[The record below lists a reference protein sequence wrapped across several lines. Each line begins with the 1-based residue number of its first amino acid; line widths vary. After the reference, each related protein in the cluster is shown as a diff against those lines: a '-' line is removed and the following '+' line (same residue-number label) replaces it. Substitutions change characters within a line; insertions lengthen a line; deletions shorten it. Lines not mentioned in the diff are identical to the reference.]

1 MKSKDKT
8 FEKPLGSLYKRSKTS
23 LCVLGALG
31 LLSPGLTFAQET
43 NEDAT
48 AETEVIEVTGLRSSM
63 ISAQARKQN
72 SNKIMDGIS
81 ADDLGAL
88 PDRSVTETLQR
99 VAGVSIDRYMSLGD
113 PEHFSVEGNGVIVR
127 GLSQVRSELNGRSS
141 FSANGGRSLS
151 FGDVPPELLNAV
163 NIYKSPTADQVEG
176 GLAGTIDLETK
187 LPFHNDG
194 QKMSFSLEANYG
206 DMIEETKPA
215 YSALYSNTWD
225 TKNGK
230 FGFLADVAFSELSTR
245 NDSIYVRPY
254 FSRDDMPGHEGDK
267 VYVPRGAD
275 WRTMHFNRERS
286 GQYVAMQWAP
296 LDNHEFILTYF
307 NSNYDM
313 RWDEDAIFVSNDI
326 TQISASA
333 DSVYDSNGVMQKGRL
348 SEPATD
354 GIAMGSDI
362 RVSTQNAKT
371 TDISFEYKYFND
383 NSSFQFSLQ
392 RVDASSKGIDS
403 TVAVA
408 TRVPYIDI
416 DLTGSLPSV
425 TSDPAHLANPDNYVW
440 DFLMDNQYDNA
451 GDMTTAAA
459 DYEYFFE
466 NSVVKSI
473 KTGARFSKSTS
484 DNFDSGYN
492 WGAVGNWLYSA
503 GLIESGANPLESDMH
518 LNEFNNFFHGDV
530 ATPANLYAPIAHYAE
545 GFQNGSYQEVKD
557 KVTYVDNGWF
567 NPAGNTWQ
575 PRNLDDEQWYNSQE
589 EKTSAVYVQV
599 NYEFENLRFPVSGNL
614 GVRYVKTDNTAF
626 GYLTFPNGE
635 LFGNAAYEERAAEH
649 SYDNLLP
656 SLNVKIELRDD
667 LLLRFAA
674 AKAMTRP
681 DFSSLRS
688 SLALSATIP
697 EERRDDFFDPETN
710 EPLIDPNTGLP
721 IIPTADDYEKTGDS
735 NYNPYL
741 DPMTST
747 QLDASIEWYYTDSSS
762 MYLALFTKDIKGDL
776 VDQFVTESYGTEGYP
791 AQDYKIQRPVSEGK
805 AKIKGAEISVN
816 HFFTSL
822 PSPFDGLGF
831 SANYTYIDSNSIVND
846 DSAPRDTNGMPY
858 DYKLPF
864 KAISKNAYN
873 VVGIYQKYD
882 FTLRLAYNWRS
893 EFLTSVGAN
902 GFNGSIPVSSGGFV
916 DSNGE
921 NIDWRLPVLN
931 AAGGYLDG
939 SISYQIND
947 TFSVSLNANNLS
959 NTVTKN
965 IVKQTDSGDHYSAYH
980 MNDTRYSLALTAN
993 F

>member
-1 MKSKDKT
+1 MKNLAHSKNMP
-8 FEKPLGSLYKRSKTS
+8 FRHSRIAFALISS
-23 LCVLGALG
+23 LG
-31 LLSPGLTFAQET
+31 LSTTTLSYAQEQT
-43 NEDAT
+43 LEKE
-48 AETEVIEVTGLRSSM
+48 ETEVIEVTGLRSSM
-63 ISAQARKQN
+63 ISAQARKQS

-81 ADDLGAL
+81 ADDMGAL

-141 FSANGGRSLS
+141 FSANGGRTLS

-194 QKMSFSLEANYG
+194 QRMSFSVEANYG
-206 DMIEETKPA
+206 DMIEETTPA

-230 FGFLADVAFSELSTR
+230 FGILADFAFSELSTR

-267 VYVPRGAD
+267 VFVPRGAD

-296 LDNHEFILTYF
+296 QENHEFILTYF
-307 NSNYDM
+307 NSEYDM

-326 TQISASA
+326 TQIEASA
-333 DSVYDSNGVMQKGRL
+333 DSIYDSNGVMQKGRL
-348 SEPATD
+348 SETA

-362 RVSTQNAKT
+362 RVSTQNANT
-371 TDISFEYKYFND
+371 TDISLEYKYYND
-383 NSSFQFSLQ
+383 NSAFNFSLQ
-392 RVDASSKGIDS
+392 RVEASSKGIDS

-416 DLTGSLPSV
+416 DLSGSLPSV
-425 TSDPAHLANPDNYVW
+425 TSDPVHLANPDNYVW

-459 DYEYFFE
+459 DYEYFLDD
-466 NSVVKSI
+466 SVITSV

-484 DNFDSGYN
+484 DNFDTGYN
-492 WGAVGNWLYSA
+492 WGAVGNWLYSS

-518 LNEFNNFFHGDV
+518 LNEFNNFFQGDV
-530 ATPANLYAPIAHYAE
+530 AAPANLYAPIAHYAE

-567 NPAGNTWQ
+567 DPAGNTWQ

-589 EKTSAVYVQV
+589 EKTSAVYVQA
-599 NYEFENLRFPVSGNL
+599 NYELNNLRFPVSGNF

-635 LFGNAAYEERAAEH
+635 LFGEGAYEERAAEH
-649 SYDNLLP
+649 SYDNWLP

-667 LLLRFAA
+667 LFLRFAA

-681 DFSSLRS
+681 AFSSLRS

-697 EERRDDFFDPETN
+697 DEKRDDFFDPITG
-710 EPLIDPNTGLP
+710 DP
-721 IIPTADDYEKTGDS
+721 IAIPGADDFEKTGDS
-735 NYNPYL
+735 DYNPYL
-741 DPMTST
+741 NPMTST
-747 QLDASIEWYYTDSSS
+747 QFDASLEWYYANSSS
-762 MYLALFTKDIKGDL
+762 MYLALFSKDIKGDL
-776 VDQFVTESYGTEGYP
+776 VDQFVTETYGAEGYP
-791 AQDYKIQRPVSEGK
+791 QQEYLISRPVSEGK

-822 PSPFDGLGF
+822 PSPFDGLGI
-831 SANYTYIDSNSIVND
+831 SANYTYIDSSSIVND
-846 DSAPRDTNGMPY
+846 DSAPLDTNGLPY
-858 DYKLPF
+858 DYELPF

-873 VVGIYQKYD
+873 LVGIYQKYD
-882 FTLRLAYNWRS
+882 LTVRLAYNWRS

-902 GFNGSIPVSSGGFV
+902 GFNGSTPISGGGFV
-916 DSNGE
+916 DGSSQTNA
-921 NIDWRLPVLN
+921 DWRLPVLN

-965 IVKQTDSGDHYSAYH
+965 IVKQTESGDHYSAYH

>member
-1 MKSKDKT
+1 MKNHTHNKNIE
-8 FEKPLGSLYKRSKTS
+8 FRRSRIALALVAS
-23 LCVLGALG
+23 LG
-31 LLSPGLTFAQET
+31 LSASGLSFAQEQD
-43 NEDAT
+43 EV
-48 AETEVIEVTGLRSSM
+48 EGEEGVEVIKVTGLRSSL
-63 ISAQARKQN
+63 ISAQLRKQN

-141 FSANGGRSLS
+141 FSANGGRTLS

-194 QKMSFSLEANYG
+194 QKMSFSLETNYG
-206 DMIEETKPA
+206 NMIEEATPA

-225 TKNGK
+225 TKAGK
-230 FGFLADVAFSELSTR
+230 FGFLADFAFSELSTR

-254 FSRDDMPGHEGDK
+254 FSRDDMPGHEGEQ

-275 WRTMHFNRERS
+275 WRTMHFNRERT
-286 GQYVAMQWAP
+286 GQYVALQWAP
-296 LDNHEFILTYF
+296 ADNHEFVLTYF
-307 NSNYDM
+307 NSEYDM

-326 TQISASA
+326 TQITASA
-333 DSVYDSNGVMQKGRL
+333 DSVYNSDGVMKKGRL
-348 SEPATD
+348 SETN

-362 RVSTQNAKT
+362 RVSTQNAQT
-371 TDISFEYKYFND
+371 TDISLEYKFSND
-383 NSSFQFSLQ
+383 NSAFQFSLQ
-392 RVDASSKGIDS
+392 RVEATSNGIDS

-416 DLTGSLPSV
+416 DLSGSLPSV
-425 TSDPAHLANPDNYVW
+425 TSDADHLANPDNYVW
-440 DFLMDNQYDNA
+440 DFLMDNQYDNS

-459 DYEYFFE
+459 DYEYFIE
-466 NSVVKSI
+466 NSVITSI
-473 KTGARFSKSTS
+473 KTGARFSQSTS
-484 DNFDSGYN
+484 DNFDTGYN
-492 WGAVGNWLYSA
+492 WGAVGNWLYSS
-503 GLIESGANPLESDMH
+503 GLIESGANPLESDLH
-518 LNEFNNFFHGDV
+518 LNEFNNFFQGDV
-530 ATPANLYAPIAHYAE
+530 ATPSNLYAPIAHYAE
-545 GFQNGSYQEVKD
+545 GFQTGSYQEVKD

-567 NPAGNTWQ
+567 DPAGNTWQ
-575 PRNLDDEQWYNSQE
+575 PRNLEDEQWYNSQE
-589 EKTSAVYVQV
+589 EETKAVYVQA
-599 NYEFENLRFPVSGNL
+599 NFELPKLTYPVSGNF

-635 LFGNAAYEERAAEH
+635 LFGNNAYEERAAEH
-649 SYDNLLP
+649 SYDNWLP
-656 SLNVKIELRDD
+656 SLNVKIELRED
-667 LLLRFAA
+667 LFLRLAA

-681 DFSSLRS
+681 AYSSLRS
-688 SLALSATIP
+688 SLALNAEIP
-697 EERRDDFFDPETN
+697 EEKRDDFIDPETN
-710 EPLIDPNTGLP
+710 EYIKV
-721 IIPTADDYEKTGDS
+721 PTAADFEKTGDS
-735 NYNPYL
+735 DYNPYL

-747 QLDASIEWYYTDSSS
+747 QFDASLEWYYEDSSS
-762 MYLALFTKDIKGDL
+762 MYLALFSKDIKGDL
-776 VDQFVTESYGTEGYP
+776 VEQFTNESYGAEGFP
-791 AQDYKIQRPVSEGK
+791 QQDYQISRPVSEGK
-805 AKIKGAEISVN
+805 AKIRGAEISVN

-822 PSPFDGLGF
+822 PSPFDGLGI
-831 SANYTYIDSNSIVND
+831 SANYTYIDSKSIVNE
-846 DSAPRDTNGMPY
+846 DSAPLDTNGEAY
-858 DYKLPF
+858 DYELPF

-873 VVGIYQKYD
+873 LVGIYQKYD
-882 FTLRLAYNWRS
+882 VTVRLAYNWRS

-902 GFNGSIPVSSGGFV
+902 GFNGSIPLSSDGFVSS
-916 DSNGE
+916 DGE
-921 NIDWRLPVLN
+921 NVDWRLPVLN

-939 SISYQIND
+939 SISYKISD
-947 TFSVSLNANNLS
+947 TFTVSLNANNLS

-965 IVKQTDSGDHYSAYH
+965 IVKQTDSGDHVSAYH

>member
-1 MKSKDKT
+1 MKNHRHNKNIEFRRSRIALALVAT
-8 FEKPLGSLYKRSKTS
+8 F
-23 LCVLGALG
+23 G
-31 LLSPGLTFAQET
+31 LSASGLSHAQEQD
-43 NEDAT
+43 NVE
-48 AETEVIEVTGLRSSM
+48 AEEEGVEVIKVTGLRSSL
-63 ISAQARKQN
+63 ISAQLRKQN

-141 FSANGGRSLS
+141 FSANGGRTLS

-194 QKMSFSLEANYG
+194 QKMSFSLETNYG
-206 DMIEETKPA
+206 NMIEEATPA

-225 TKNGK
+225 TKAGK
-230 FGFLADVAFSELSTR
+230 FGFLADFAFSELSTR

-254 FSRDDMPGHEGDK
+254 FSRNDMPGHEGEQ

-275 WRTMHFNRERS
+275 WRTMHFNRERT
-286 GQYVAMQWAP
+286 GQYVALQWAP
-296 LDNHEFILTYF
+296 ADNHEFVLTYF
-307 NSNYDM
+307 NSEYDM

-326 TQISASA
+326 TQITASA
-333 DSVYDSNGVMQKGRL
+333 DSVYNSDGVMKKGRL
-348 SEPATD
+348 SETN

-362 RVSTQNAKT
+362 RVSTQNAQT
-371 TDISFEYKYFND
+371 TDISLDYKFSND
-383 NSSFQFSLQ
+383 NSNFRFSLQ
-392 RVDASSKGIDS
+392 RVEATSNGIDS

-416 DLTGSLPSV
+416 DLSGSLPSV
-425 TSDPAHLANPDNYVW
+425 TSDADHLANPDNYVW
-440 DFLMDNQYDNA
+440 DFLMDNQYDNS

-459 DYEYFFE
+459 DYEYFLE
-466 NSVVKSI
+466 DSVVTSI
-473 KTGARFSKSTS
+473 KTGVRFSKSTS

-492 WGAVGNWLYSA
+492 WGAVGNWLYGA
-503 GLIESGANPLESDMH
+503 GLIESGANPLESDLH
-518 LNEFNNFFHGDV
+518 LNEFNNFFQGDV
-530 ATPANLYAPIAHYAE
+530 ATPSNLYAPIAHYAE
-545 GFQNGSYQEVKD
+545 GFQTGSYQEVKD

-567 NPAGNTWQ
+567 DPAGNTWQ

-589 EKTSAVYVQV
+589 EETKAAYVQA
-599 NYEFENLRFPVSGNL
+599 NFELPDLTYPVSGNF

-635 LFGNAAYEERAAEH
+635 LFGNNAYEERAADH
-649 SYDNLLP
+649 SYDNWLP
-656 SLNVKIELRDD
+656 SLNVKIELRED
-667 LLLRFAA
+667 LFLRLAA

-681 DFSSLRS
+681 EYSSLRS
-688 SLALSATIP
+688 SLALNAEIP
-697 EERRDDFFDPETN
+697 EENRDEFIDPDTN
-710 EPLIDPNTGLP
+710 EFIK
-721 IIPTADDYEKTGDS
+721 IPTAADFEKTGDS
-735 NYNPYL
+735 DYNPYL

-747 QLDASIEWYYTDSSS
+747 QFDASLEWYYEDSSS
-762 MYLALFTKDIKGDL
+762 MYLAIFSKDIKGDQ
-776 VDQFVTESYGTEGYP
+776 VDQFTTESYGAEGFPQQEY
-791 AQDYKIQRPVSEGK
+791 QISRPVSSGK
-805 AKIKGAEISVN
+805 AKIKGAEVSVN

-822 PSPFDGLGF
+822 PSPFDGLGI
-831 SANYTYIDSNSIVND
+831 SANYTYIDSKSIVNE
-846 DSAPRDTNGMPY
+846 DSAPLDTNGATY
-858 DYKLPF
+858 DYELPF

-873 VVGIYQKYD
+873 LVGIYQKYD
-882 FTLRLAYNWRS
+882 VTVRLAYNWRS

-902 GFNGSIPVSSGGFV
+902 GFNGSIPINSDGFV
-916 DSNGE
+916 NSGGE

-939 SISYQIND
+939 SISYKIND
-947 TFSVSLNANNLS
+947 TFTVSLNANNLS

-965 IVKQTDSGDHYSAYH
+965 IVKQTDSGDHVSAYH
-980 MNDTRYSLALTAN
+980 MNDTRYSLAITAN

>member
-1 MKSKDKT
+1 MKNLAHSKNMP
-8 FEKPLGSLYKRSKTS
+8 FRHSRIAFALISS
-23 LCVLGALG
+23 LG
-31 LLSPGLTFAQET
+31 LSTTTLSYAQEQT
-43 NEDAT
+43 LEKE
-48 AETEVIEVTGLRSSM
+48 ETEVIEVTGLRSSM
-63 ISAQARKQN
+63 ISAQARKQS

-81 ADDLGAL
+81 ADDMGAL

-141 FSANGGRSLS
+141 FSANGGRTLS

-194 QKMSFSLEANYG
+194 QRMSFSVEANYG
-206 DMIEETKPA
+206 DMIEETTPA

-230 FGFLADVAFSELSTR
+230 FGILADFAFSELSTR

-267 VYVPRGAD
+267 VFVPRGAD

-296 LDNHEFILTYF
+296 QENHEFILTYF
-307 NSNYDM
+307 NSEYDM

-326 TQISASA
+326 TQIEASA
-333 DSVYDSNGVMQKGRL
+333 DSIYDSNGVMQKGRL
-348 SEPATD
+348 SETA

-362 RVSTQNAKT
+362 RVSTQNANT
-371 TDISFEYKYFND
+371 TDISLEYKYYND
-383 NSSFQFSLQ
+383 NSAFNFSLQ
-392 RVDASSKGIDS
+392 RVEASSKGIDS

-416 DLTGSLPSV
+416 DLSDSLPSV
-425 TSDPAHLANPDNYVW
+425 TSDPVHLANPDNYVW

-459 DYEYFFE
+459 DYEYFLDD
-466 NSVVKSI
+466 SVITSV

-484 DNFDSGYN
+484 DNFDTGYN
-492 WGAVGNWLYSA
+492 WGAVGNWLYSS

-518 LNEFNNFFHGDV
+518 LNEFNNFFQGDV
-530 ATPANLYAPIAHYAE
+530 AAPANLYAPIAHYAE

-567 NPAGNTWQ
+567 DPAGNTWQ

-589 EKTSAVYVQV
+589 EKTSAVYVQA
-599 NYEFENLRFPVSGNL
+599 NYELNNLRFPVSGNF

-635 LFGNAAYEERAAEH
+635 LFGEGAYEERAAEH
-649 SYDNLLP
+649 SYDNWLP

-667 LLLRFAA
+667 LFLRFAA

-681 DFSSLRS
+681 AFSSLRS

-697 EERRDDFFDPETN
+697 DEKRDDFFDPITG
-710 EPLIDPNTGLP
+710 DP
-721 IIPTADDYEKTGDS
+721 IAIPGADDFEKTGDS
-735 NYNPYL
+735 DYNPYL
-741 DPMTST
+741 NPMTST
-747 QLDASIEWYYTDSSS
+747 QFDASLEWYYANSSS
-762 MYLALFTKDIKGDL
+762 MYLALFSKDIKGDL
-776 VDQFVTESYGTEGYP
+776 VDQFVTETYGAEGYP
-791 AQDYKIQRPVSEGK
+791 QQEYLISRPVSEGK

-822 PSPFDGLGF
+822 PSPFDGLGI
-831 SANYTYIDSNSIVND
+831 SANYTYIDSSSIVND
-846 DSAPRDTNGMPY
+846 DSAPLDTNGLPY
-858 DYKLPF
+858 DYELPF

-873 VVGIYQKYD
+873 LVGIYQKYD
-882 FTLRLAYNWRS
+882 LTVRLAYNWRS

-902 GFNGSIPVSSGGFV
+902 GFNGSTPISGGGFV
-916 DSNGE
+916 DGSSQTNA
-921 NIDWRLPVLN
+921 DWRLPVLN

-965 IVKQTDSGDHYSAYH
+965 IVKQTESGDHYSAYH

>member
-1 MKSKDKT
+1 MKNTQSKNNT
-8 FEKPLGSLYKRSKTS
+8 YTSSFRRSKTS
-23 LCVLGALG
+23 ACILTALG
-31 LLSPGLTFAQET
+31 LLVPNIALSQVQSADEQE
-43 NEDAT
+43 ES
-48 AETEVIEVTGLRSSM
+48 TEVIEVTGLRSSM
-63 ISAQARKQN
+63 ISAQAVKQN

-88 PDRSVTETLQR
+88 PDRSITETLQR

-141 FSANGGRSLS
+141 FSANGGRTLS

-163 NIYKSPTADQVEG
+163 NIYKSPTADQIEG

-206 DMIEETKPA
+206 DMIEETTPA

-225 TKNGK
+225 TKAGK
-230 FGFLADVAFSELSTR
+230 FGFLADIAFSELATR

-254 FSRDDMPGHEGDK
+254 FSRNDMPGHEGDK
-267 VYVPRGAD
+267 VFVPRGAD
-275 WRTMHFNRERS
+275 WRTMHFNRERA
-286 GQYVAMQWAP
+286 GQYVALQWAP
-296 LDNHEFILTYF
+296 SDNHEFVMTYF
-307 NSNYDM
+307 NSEYDM

-326 TQISASA
+326 TQIVASA
-333 DSVYDSNGVMQKGRL
+333 DSVYDNRGVMQKGRL
-348 SEPATD
+348 SEAN

-362 RVSTQNAKT
+362 RVSTQNAQTK
-371 TDISFEYKYFND
+371 DVSLEYKFTNH
-383 NSSFQFSLQ
+383 NSNFKLSLQ
-392 RVDASSKGIDS
+392 QVKASSTGIDS

-416 DLTGSLPSV
+416 DLSGSLPSV
-425 TSDPAHLANPDNYVW
+425 TSDANHLANPDNYVW

-459 DYEYFFE
+459 DYEYFLE
-466 NSVVKSI
+466 DSVITSV
-473 KTGARFSKSTS
+473 KTGARFTKSTS

-492 WGAVGNWLYSA
+492 WGAVGNWLYGA

-530 ATPANLYAPIAHYAE
+530 ASPANLYAPDAYYAE

-567 NPAGNTWQ
+567 DPAGNTWQ
-575 PRNLDDEQWYNSQE
+575 PRNLDDEQWYNAQE
-589 EKTSAVYVQV
+589 ENTSAAYVQA
-599 NYEFENLRFPVSGNL
+599 NFELPDLTYPVSGNF
-614 GVRYVKTDNTAF
+614 GVRYVKTENTAF

-635 LFGNAAYEERAAEH
+635 LFGNNSYEERAAEH
-649 SYDNLLP
+649 SYDNWLP
-656 SLNVKIELRDD
+656 SLNVKVELRED
-667 LLLRFAA
+667 LYLRLAA

-681 DFSSLRS
+681 AFSSLRS
-688 SLALSATIP
+688 SLALSAEIP
-697 EERRDDFFDPETN
+697 EENRDNFIDPETN
-710 EPLIDPNTGLP
+710 EVIQV
-721 IIPTADDYEKTGDS
+721 PTANDFEKTGNSD
-735 NYNPYL
+735 YNPYL

-747 QLDASIEWYYTDSSS
+747 QFDASLEWYYTDSSS
-762 MYLALFTKDIKGDL
+762 MYLALFTKDIDGDL
-776 VDQFVTESYGTEGYP
+776 VDEFVTESYAAEGYP
-791 AQDYKIQRPVSEGK
+791 QQEYLISRPVSEGK

-816 HFFTSL
+816 HFFTTL
-822 PSPFDGLGF
+822 PSPFDGLGI
-831 SANYTYIDSNSIVND
+831 SANYTYIDSESIVND
-846 DSAPRDTNGMPY
+846 DSAPLDTNGQPY
-858 DYKLPF
+858 DYELPF

-873 VVGIYQKYD
+873 LVGIYQKYGV
-882 FTLRLAYNWRS
+882 TVRLAYNWRS

-902 GFNGSIPVSSGGFV
+902 GFNGSIPLSGGFV
-916 DSNGE
+916 DGSGE
-921 NIDWRLPVLN
+921 NVDWRLPVLN
-931 AAGGYLDG
+931 AAAGYLDG
-939 SISYQIND
+939 SISYKLND
-947 TFSVSLNANNLS
+947 TFTVSLNANNLS

-965 IVKQTDSGDHYSAYH
+965 IVKQTESGDHYSAYH